1 MEMGDKVS
9 SIWIA
14 NKEGSKMEGDQ
25 TQRTVSFTFVEKQIF
40 HLMERFGRKAPLSS
54 LPPLPFLL
62 YTSKHTL

>member
-40 HLMERFGRKAPLSS
+40 INGEIW
-54 LPPLPFLL
+54 
-62 YTSKHTL
+62 